1 MEFKNEEKGAFMKV
15 DENGSWKFD
24 KTSSDRT
31 KFMVWKTPSL
41 DKDTSKL
48 Y

>member
-1 MEFKNEEKGAFMKV
+1 MEFKNEEKAAFMTIDAK
-15 DENGSWKFD
+15 GSWKFD
-24 KTSSDRT
+24 KTSSEKT
-31 KFMVWKTPSL
+31 KFTIWKTPTF